1 MAEYTSRHTGL
12 QIDEALDSALSVKQV
27 RGIVKMTDAGPVAAV
42 PGEDFPAD
50 SGSTVSVTGLLKGVL
65 NAETNEIEIQQATAG
80 TDYQTPLTAGADYAT
95 PSAVANKQNKIT
107 AQGLLKGLG
116 DGSVAAAAAGV
127 DYQAPI
133 PAGTYATPSI
143 AKTASLAVAS
153 WTGTEAPFQ
162 QTVSIEGVTDTNIKV
177 ISPAPASIDEYASCG
192 VKATAEG
199 TGTITFACAVVPEN
213 ALTIN
218 VVILG

>member
-12 QIDEALDSALSVKQV
+12 QIDDAIDSALNVKQV
-27 RGIVKMTDAGPVAAV
+27 RGIVKMTAAGPVAAV
-42 PGEDFPAD
+42 PGEDFPES
-50 SGSTVSVTGLLKGVL
+50 SGGAVSVTGLLKGVH
-65 NAETNEIEIQQATAG
+65 NAETNEIEIQQAAAG

-107 AQGLLKGLG
+107 AEGLLKGLG
-116 DGSVAAAAAGV
+116 DGSVAAAEAGV

-133 PAGTYATPSI
+133 SAGTYAAPAA

-162 QTVSIEGVTDTNIKV
+162 QTVSVEGATATNVKV
-177 ISPAPASIDEYASCG
+177 VSPAQVLTNTPP
-192 VKATAEG
+192 
-199 TGTITFACAVVPEN
+199 VVSKLPQREREQSP
-213 ALTIN
+213 LL
-218 VVILG
+218 VQLFPKMLLLLML